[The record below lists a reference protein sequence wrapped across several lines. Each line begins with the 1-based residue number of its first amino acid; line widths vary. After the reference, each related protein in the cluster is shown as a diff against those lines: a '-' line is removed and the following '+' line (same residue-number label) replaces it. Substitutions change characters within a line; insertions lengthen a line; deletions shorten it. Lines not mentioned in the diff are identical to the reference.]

1 MTTTIYLT
9 CRREPLSA
17 RSQIYCCLQCRREPL
32 SARSQ
37 IYCCLQCCREPP
49 PLLAGLDVYHKYPVG
64 EAYCLSFIDGP
75 HVEPVSATG
84 GFSLKNLLEDSI
96 LWAVPRHR
104 RTLEKRLT
112 RKYGHPDYV
121 YKMLKAKSNLMVC
134 NSCGHHHEAGL
145 LCAHCYDEVR
155 KETEEM
161 QTKIQED
168 LGLSP
173 VEQEVVGKRI
183 VEMNK
188 PRPTWFSKNL
198 LQKTTSPPSSS
209 TDVKPS
215 ELA

>member
-1 MTTTIYLT
+1 MRVTQSTTEWYLPSSVHNQ
-9 CRREPLSA
+9 RKVI
-17 RSQIYCCLQCRREPL
+17 Q
-32 SARSQ
+32 
-37 IYCCLQCCREPP
+37 
-49 PLLAGLDVYHKYPVG
+49 
-64 EAYCLSFIDGP
+64 AYCLSFIDGP
-75 HVEPVSATG
+75 HVEPVSATR
-84 GFSLKNLLEDSI
+84 GFSLKNLLKDSI

-173 VEQEVVGKRI
+173 VEQEVVVLYEGEKEAQIAEFWQGKRI
-183 VEMNK
+183 VEMHK

>member
-1 MTTTIYLT
+1 MECPTKVDT
-9 CRREPLSA
+9 ES
-17 RSQIYCCLQCRREPL
+17 
-32 SARSQ
+32 
-37 IYCCLQCCREPP
+37 
-49 PLLAGLDVYHKYPVG
+49 GNGK
-64 EAYCLSFIDGP
+64 AYCLSFIDGP
-75 HVEPVSATG
+75 HVEAVSATE
-84 GFSLKNLLEDSI
+84 GFSLKKLLEDSI

-104 RTLEKRLT
+104 RTLEKRLK

-121 YKMLKAKSNLMVC
+121 YKMLKPKSNLMVC
-134 NSCGHHHEAGL
+134 NSCGHHHEAGI

-161 QTKIQED
+161 QTKIQEG

-173 VEQEVVGKRI
+173 VEQEVVVLYEGEKEAQIAEFWQGKRI